1 MSRNPKVLDPA
12 EEERKKRTVTMV
24 LPVNDARF
32 LAHLAHINWSTP
44 SQIAAGIVSAYI
56 AEQLGLNP
64 AAGCDP
70 LMTMPSSRAA
80 GCDALMSTEPL
91 TPPPASPTPH
101 PERTPLANTDIPD
114 ELPGGY
120 ARPDE
125 RKNDLRPRNRR
136 K

>member
-1 MSRNPKVLDPA
+1 MATHPKPPKPPT
-12 EEERKKRTVTMV
+12 EETRKRTISMV
-24 LPVNDARF
+24 LRANDVRF
-32 LAHLAHINWSTP
+32 IEHWAFIHWSTP
-44 SQIAAGIVSAYI
+44 SQIAAGVVSAWV
-56 AEQLGLNP
+56 AEQLGDNP
-64 AAGCDP
+64 
-70 LMTMPSSRAA
+70 AA

-120 ARPDE
+120 PRPDE

>member
-56 AEQLGLNP
+56 AEQLGQNP

-70 LMTMPSSRAA
+70 LMTMPSSR
-80 GCDALMSTEPL
+80 PPP
-91 TPPPASPTPH
+91 TPPPPPTSPTPH